1 MPNLR
6 LDRRT
11 LLRGAGAAVA
21 LPLLEAMRPVGL
33 LAAANPTPRPV
44 RLAWVFIPNGTNSER
59 WLTQAEGETWRI
71 APSLQPLAEL
81 RSDIT
86 MFRGLSQ
93 VNARALGDGA
103 GDHARSAAAFLTGEH
118 PLKTAGSRIRVGKS
132 IDQVVA
138 DAYGM
143 DTRLPSIELGTEEG
157 RSAGSCDSGYA
168 CAYSNNISWRSPS
181 QPMSKEIN
189 PRRAF
194 ERLFGS
200 ASSNDENARRRLAM
214 RTSILDSITGQ
225 RKSLIKQVGEQD
237 RHKLDEYFNSLREIE
252 TRLDRASQPVKLDD
266 PNAVE
271 QFAETK
277 DSVEQIRL
285 MYELM
290 LLAFQ
295 SDTTRVATFMVAN
308 EGSNR
313 SFPSIE
319 VKEGHHQLSH
329 HQNKKDAIEKIAKID
344 LLYCKLFADFVKRLK
359 ETPDG
364 DGSLL
369 DHSLVVYGGAISDG
383 NKHDHHDLPILM
395 AGRGGGVKSGRFHK
409 LPNETPLNNLYLT
422 MAQKCGVEVD
432 ELGDSTGLLDLG

>member
-6 LDRRT
+6 LHRRT

-21 LPLLEAMRPVGL
+21 LPLLEVMRPTGL
-33 LAAANPTPRPV
+33 LAESAPTPRPV

-59 WLTQAEGETWRI
+59 WLTQADGDTWKVS
-71 APSLQPLAEL
+71 PSLQPLANF
-81 RSDIT
+81 RSDISV
-86 MFRGLSQ
+86 FRGLSQ
-93 VNARALGDGA
+93 INGRALGDGA
-103 GDHARSAAAFLTGEH
+103 GDHARSASTFLTGAH

-181 QPMSKEIN
+181 QPMGKEIN

-200 ASSNDENARRRLAM
+200 TSSNDENAQRRLAM
-214 RTSILDSITGQ
+214 RTSILDSIAGQ

-237 RHKLDEYFNSLREIE
+237 RQKLDEYFNSLREIE
-252 TRLDRASQPVKLDD
+252 SRLDRASQPVKLAD
-266 PNAVE
+266 PEAVD

-277 DSVEQIRL
+277 DAAEHIRL

-313 SFPSIE
+313 SFPAIE

-344 LLYCKLFADFVKRLK
+344 TFYCKLFADFVNRLK
-359 ETPDG
+359 ETRDG
-364 DGSLL
+364 EGTLL
-369 DHSLVVYGGAISDG
+369 DNSLVVYGGAISDG

-422 MAQKCGVEVD
+422 MARKCGVEVE
-432 ELGDSTGLLDLG
+432 ELGDSTGLLDLS